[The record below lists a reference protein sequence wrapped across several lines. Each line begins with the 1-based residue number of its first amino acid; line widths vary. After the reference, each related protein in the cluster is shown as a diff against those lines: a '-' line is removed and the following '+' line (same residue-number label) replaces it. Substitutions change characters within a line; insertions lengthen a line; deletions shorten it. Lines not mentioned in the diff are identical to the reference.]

1 MRQDL
6 VRFGPEL
13 ALSATVALVLFAD
26 LLLKGSGRRR
36 FVLHGLAVL
45 GVIGAGFALL
55 LLPSGDRSIFSG
67 MLAVDGMARFFKGLF
82 LVVALFGILFGAL
95 SDEIP
100 EDRFGEYL
108 LLLLCLTL
116 GLSILSAAQNLLL
129 IYLALE
135 LVSLPSYILAGFRR
149 GDKRSSE
156 AALKYVI
163 YGGAAS
169 GVMLYGFS
177 LLYGLGGTLD
187 LAGVGQYVESLASQ
201 GWGSQL
207 AVVAACLFS
216 LAGFAYKVAAVPFHM
231 WCPDVYEGAPT
242 PFVAFLSVGP
252 KAAGLAAL
260 VRFFLVGYGAPT
272 FWMTP
277 GEFPWPLVLGVLAI
291 ATMTLGNL
299 VAIAQEN
306 IKRMLAYSS
315 IAHAGYMLMGVAVGT
330 SEGVRAVMLY
340 LGIYLAMN
348 LGAFLAVMA
357 VRARIGSESISDYKG
372 LGTRSPYLAA
382 LLAIFLFSLVG
393 LPPLGGFIGK
403 FYVFAAVLHVKYKF
417 FYFLALVGV
426 LNSAVSLYYYA
437 RVIKTMFLEKP
448 DGEAASF
455 TLAPSYGA
463 LLTVLMIPTVALGIW
478 WKPLADAVAKMSLVV
493 R

>member
-6 VRFGPEL
+6 VRFAPEL
-13 ALSATVALVLFAD
+13 ALTATVFAVLFFD
-26 LLLKGSGRRR
+26 LLLKRSGKRL
-36 FVLHGLAVL
+36 FVLHTLGILGLV
-45 GVIGAGFALL
+45 GAGFALL
-55 LLPSGDRSIFSG
+55 LLPKGDVSLFSG
-67 MLAVDGMARFFKGLF
+67 MLALDGMARFFKGLF
-82 LVVALFGILFGAL
+82 VVAALFGVMFGVLA
-95 SDEIP
+95 DEIP
-100 EDRFGEYL
+100 EERFGEYL

-116 GLSILSAAQNLLL
+116 GLSLLSSAQNLLM
-129 IYLALE
+129 IYLSLE
-135 LVSLPSYILAGFRR
+135 LVSLPSYVLAGFRR

-177 LLYGLGGTLD
+177 LLYGLAGTLD
-187 LAGVGQYVESLASQ
+187 LAGLGRYVASLASA
-201 GWGSQL
+201 GWGVHL
-207 AVVAACLFS
+207 AVVAASLLS

-260 VRFFLVGYGAPT
+260 VRFFLVGYGAPS
-272 FWMTP
+272 FWMSP
-277 GEFPWPLVLGVLAI
+277 GEFPWPLVIGVLAI

-299 VAIAQEN
+299 VAVAQEN

-330 SEGVRAVMLY
+330 AEGVRAVMLY

-348 LGAFLAVMA
+348 MGAFLAVMA
-357 VRARIGSESISDYKG
+357 VRARTGSESISDYKG
-372 LGTRSPYLAA
+372 LGTRSPYLAVI
-382 LLAIFLFSLVG
+382 LAVFLFSLVG

-426 LNSAVSLYYYA
+426 LNSALSLYYYA
-437 RVIKTMFLEKP
+437 RVIKAMFLEKP
-448 DGEAASF
+448 AEQAPSF
-455 TLAPSYGA
+455 SLSPSYGV
-463 LLTVLMIPTVALGIW
+463 LLTVLMVPTVVLGVW
-478 WKPLADAVAKMSLVV
+478 WRPLADAVAKMTLIV